1 VASVDEEASLAVR
14 LAGVASLAVR
24 TAGAPSLAVVV
35 SALVAVVDSVLGV
48 AGAVTSSADACAPP
62 KRSPK
67 EHSLH
72 RNGTCEQKNAVVAY
86 TNPLTSSSYGI
97 LLKFIKGLHFPQL

>member
-1 VASVDEEASLAVR
+1 MASVDDEASLAVR

-48 AGAVTSSADACAPP
+48 AGADTSSADTCAPP
-62 KRSPK
+62 KTKAVPK
-67 EHSLH
+67 RTLAAPKWYLRTEKRCCCLYQS
-72 RNGTCEQKNAVVAY
+72 
-86 TNPLTSSSYGI
+86 I
-97 LLKFIKGLHFPQL
+97 DFFFIWNTP